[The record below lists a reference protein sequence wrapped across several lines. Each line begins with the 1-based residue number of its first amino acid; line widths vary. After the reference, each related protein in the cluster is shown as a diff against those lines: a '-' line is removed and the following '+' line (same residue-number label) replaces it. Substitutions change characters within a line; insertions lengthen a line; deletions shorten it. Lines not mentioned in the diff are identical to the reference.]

1 MNKTMFQ
8 IGFLVAQL
16 LMLYSIL
23 EDLTWGAIA
32 SLYMM
37 VVLLYVKVR

>member
-8 IGFLVAQL
+8 IGFLVSQL

-23 EDLTWGAIA
+23 EDLIWGAIA

-37 VVLLYVKVR
+37 VVLLYVKVK